1 MARIGID
8 YTAAAWQGAGIGRYT
23 RELVRATLEQG
34 GAHEYVLFFAAGGL
48 DRTSAYVEE
57 LRRLCRAHPNVTA
70 RPIPLSPRRLT
81 QLWQRLR
88 LPLPVELFTGR
99 LDLLHAPD
107 FVLPPTRA
115 RTLLTIHDLSFLV
128 HPQTHLPSMVRYLSG
143 AVPRSLRRAD
153 LVVADSLA
161 TRDDL
166 ARLLGVDAGRVR
178 VVYPGVGPQFRPL
191 DPRACEPVR
200 ARLGLPERFLLFVS
214 TISPRKNLV
223 GLLEAYAPVARGRP
237 DVDLVVIGQRGWLYE
252 EVFAAV
258 ERLGLGPR
266 VHLPGFVHDKD
277 LPAVYNLA
285 LASVYPSLYE
295 GFGLPALEALACGT
309 PLVTAD
315 NSSLPEVAGDAALLV
330 DATDTA
336 ALARAIQRL
345 IDDAELRARLSAAGP
360 AQAGRFRW
368 DQAARQ
374 ILECY
379 RAVIP
384 GAPGAPHEE

>member
-1 MARIGID
+1 MTRIGID

-23 RELVRATLEQG
+23 RELVRAVLEQG
-34 GAHEYVLFFAAGGL
+34 GGYEYVLFFAAGGL
-48 DRTSAYVEE
+48 DRSSAYVEE
-57 LRRLCRAHPNVTA
+57 LRRLCREHPNVSA

-115 RTLLTIHDLSFLV
+115 KTLLTIHDLSFLV
-128 HPQTHLPSMVRYLSG
+128 RPETHLPSMVRYLSS

-153 LVVADSLA
+153 AVVADSLA
-161 TRDDL
+161 TRADL
-166 ARLLGVDAGRVR
+166 ERLLGLAPGRAR

-191 DPRACEPVR
+191 DPAACAAVR

-214 TISPRKNLV
+214 TLSPRKNLV
-223 GLLEAYAPVARGRP
+223 RLVEAYAQAGP
-237 DVDLVVIGQRGWLYE
+237 DADLVLIGQRGWLYE
-252 EVFAAV
+252 EVFAAI
-258 ERLGLGPR
+258 ERLGLGAR
-266 VHLPGFVHDKD
+266 VHIPGFVHDKD

-309 PLVTAD
+309 PLVTAN

-330 DATDTA
+330 DAADTA
-336 ALARAIQRL
+336 AIAAAIRRVAG
-345 IDDAELRARLSAAGP
+345 DAELRRRLSAAGP
-360 AQAGRFRW
+360 VQARRFRW
-368 DQAARQ
+368 EPAAQQ
-374 ILECY
+374 ILDCY
-379 RAVIP
+379 RAILH
-384 GAPGAPHEE
+384 GAGAPHEE

>member
-1 MARIGID
+1 MTRIGID

-23 RELVRATLEQG
+23 RELVRAVLEQG

-48 DRTSAYVEE
+48 ERSGAYVEE
-57 LRRLCRAHPNVTA
+57 LRRLCRAHPNVSA

-88 LPLPVELFTGR
+88 APLPVELFTGR

-115 RTLLTIHDLSFLV
+115 KTLLTIHDLSFLV
-128 HPQTHLPSMVRYLSG
+128 RPETHLPSMVRYLSS

-153 LVVADSLA
+153 AVVADSRA
-161 TRDDL
+161 TRADL
-166 ARLLGVDAGRVR
+166 ERLLGLAPGRAR

-191 DPRACEPVR
+191 DPAVCAPVR

-214 TISPRKNLV
+214 TLSPRKNLV
-223 GLLEAYAPVARGRP
+223 RLVEAYAQAGP
-237 DVDLVVIGQRGWLYE
+237 DADLVLIGQRGWLYE
-252 EVFAAV
+252 EVFAAI
-258 ERLGLGPR
+258 ERLGLGAR
-266 VHLPGFVHDKD
+266 VRIPGFVHDKD

-285 LASVYPSLYE
+285 LACVYPSLYE

-330 DATDTA
+330 DAADTA
-336 ALARAIQRL
+336 AIAAAIRRVAG
-345 IDDAELRARLSAAGP
+345 DAELRARLSAAGP
-360 AQAGRFRW
+360 AQAQRFRW
-368 DQAARQ
+368 EQAARQ
-374 ILECY
+374 ILDCY
-379 RAVIP
+379 RATLE